1 VFEPGL
7 RFAALLAFVSFVLL
21 FFLPHDCL
29 GEAIKGRGYE
39 GSIEISPK
47 AGFVIKPEGP
57 FSFNLRFCAEN
68 CTIPPGAMLEI
79 IPFGHTDWQSRFVI
93 PRISLSCAGIE
104 KRADVVVDPFY
115 SALEAGEQ
123 GAPFRFL
130 VRFHDGLE
138 GGDVFR
144 FNYDIPKIYRPYY
157 GLAGLCRPSF
167 QVSLLDKDGNIV
179 HRYPTPVW
187 KVAPVPAKE
196 LNILVP
202 SQAQVGEDVT
212 LLVAFSGMD
221 GLPVYDDMGEVRL
234 DLPKDVVGGNASIR
248 IGASDKGRKEIKVR
262 FTGAGFFR
270 ITAKS
275 DKGFEATSNPIRVG
289 KEGQYQA
296 LWGDLHKHSD
306 YSWDSRN
313 ISNNVCLRP
322 QDNLDLA
329 RDLALL
335 DFMASTDH
343 GQHDRGFVE
352 TKDWRIPQVDMTK
365 DDWERYRADI
375 VAAQRPDIIHF
386 FGYEQRDPRGDT
398 CMIFLDHGR
407 YFIEKGRRLDVSE
420 QWARHRPGEL
430 VSIPHFHPLN
440 GIELFDKTSPHET
453 LMEIYSIHGRYE
465 FYRNEQPKVA
475 GRWWHNSHEH
485 NKKGPFVMDLLEK
498 GFRLGLVAA
507 GDHAQPGMWGIS
519 GVLAREKTKEA
530 IFEALLARRTYASTG
545 ARILV
550 DFRVGGL
557 LMGEE
562 KRVSSNDPV
571 QGKRTIAVELHAP
584 GKIQSVE
591 VIRNGAVLFRKE
603 IALPDWQGEFLDLE
617 SLDTISKVRPLNGER
632 STYYYLRITQEDGHM
647 VWTSPVFFLPDHEP
661 GGKG

>member
-1 VFEPGL
+1 
-7 RFAALLAFVSFVLL
+7 
-21 FFLPHDCL
+21 
-29 GEAIKGRGYE
+29 
-39 GSIEISPK
+39 
-47 AGFVIKPEGP
+47 
-57 FSFNLRFCAEN
+57 
-68 CTIPPGAMLEI
+68 
-79 IPFGHTDWQSRFVI
+79 
-93 PRISLSCAGIE
+93 
-104 KRADVVVDPFY
+104 
-115 SALEAGEQ
+115 
-123 GAPFRFL
+123 
-130 VRFHDGLE
+130 
-138 GGDVFR
+138 
-144 FNYDIPKIYRPYY
+144 
-157 GLAGLCRPSF
+157 
-167 QVSLLDKDGNIV
+167 
-179 HRYPTPVW
+179 
-187 KVAPVPAKE
+187 
-196 LNILVP
+196 
-202 SQAQVGEDVT
+202 
-212 LLVAFSGMD
+212 
-221 GLPVYDDMGEVRL
+221 
-234 DLPKDVVGGNASIR
+234 
-248 IGASDKGRKEIKVR
+248 
-262 FTGAGFFR
+262 
-270 ITAKS
+270 
-275 DKGFEATSNPIRVG
+275 
-289 KEGQYQA
+289 
-296 LWGDLHKHSD
+296 
-306 YSWDSRN
+306 
-313 ISNNVCLRP
+313 
-322 QDNLDLA
+322 
-329 RDLALL
+329 
-335 DFMASTDH
+335 
-343 GQHDRGFVE
+343 
-352 TKDWRIPQVDMTK
+352 
-365 DDWERYRADI
+365 
-375 VAAQRPDIIHF
+375 
-386 FGYEQRDPRGDT
+386 
-398 CMIFLDHGR
+398 MIFLDHGR

-440 GIELFDKTSPHET
+440 GIEHFNKTSPHET

-485 NKKGPFVMDLLEK
+485 NKKGPFVLDLLEK